1 MTNKEAI
8 GFLDNMKSEPVDYGE
23 LVGAPSMYLG
33 IRYVHT
39 EPEDYAIDLAIKALE
54 QQEKERWIPVSEGL
68 PEEHEEEDES
78 GLDETYMV
86 SDLVLVTVLDD
97 DDNTFMAEDVTVG
110 GEWVNFGN
118 FNDCKVIAWKP
129 MPGKYEENKNEIR

>member
-8 GFLDNMKSEPVDYGE
+8 GFLNNMKSEPVDYGE
-23 LVGAPSMYLG
+23 LVGAPSPYLG
-33 IRYVHT
+33 VHYVYT

-54 QQEKERWIPVSEGL
+54 QQEKERWIPVSAGL
-68 PEEHEEEDES
+68 PEEHEKEDES

-97 DDNTFMAEDVTVG
+97 NDVTFMADDITVG
-110 GEWVNFGN
+110 GEWVNFSN

-129 MPGKYEENKNEIR
+129 MPGKYEENKNEI